1 MAWRIHERASKSTM
15 RYYDIGN
22 HGELFVVGVFMYF
35 VYSFHSDPF
44 FDGAP
49 HAFEFILISE
59 FPY

>member
-1 MAWRIHERASKSTM
+1 M

-22 HGELFVVGVFMYF
+22 HGELFEVGVFMYF

-44 FDGAP
+44 FYGAP